1 VEVDMADLRIDDDR
15 EEVTDL
21 VERYTGDQ
29 WGLIEGELERV
40 SEEVKLTRLLLA
52 RLVDALADKNLLTR
66 DELIKIIRGY

>member
-1 VEVDMADLRIDDDR
+1 
-15 EEVTDL
+15 
-21 VERYTGDQ
+21 
-29 WGLIEGELERV
+29 LIEGELERV

>member
-1 VEVDMADLRIDDDR
+1 MADLRIDDDR